1 MRCHGSQCHVAI
13 CTSVICWSTGSA
25 RRCAMAHSVMWS
37 YYIPCSLGRLGAQG
51 EVLLAVPCHHTHLIL
66 PRSTRS
72 TRGGVMARSATWQYV
87 PRSSVG
93 RPGVQGDVLWLAV
106 SCGHIISHVSL
117 GRPGAQ
123 GEVLLAVSCDLI
135 CVITTHS
142 ILRSQSTEGT
152 WGG

>member
-1 MRCHGSQCHVAI
+1 
-13 CTSVICWSTGSA
+13 
-25 RRCAMAHSVMWS
+25 
-37 YYIPCSLGRLGAQG
+37 
-51 EVLLAVPCHHTHLIL
+51 
-66 PRSTRS
+66 
-72 TRGGVMARSATWQYV
+72 MARSATWQYV

-93 RPGVQGDVLWLAV
+93 RPGVQGNVLWLAV
-106 SCGHIISHVSL
+106 SCGHVSL